1 MRMSTNTKFDAL
13 VKQLDGDA
21 LDQLRR
27 SVAGEIEGRE
37 EVPSEGLP
45 IDSIRPGMSAQEKE
59 QAMQEIAR
67 VLRERV

>member
-1 MRMSTNTKFDAL
+1 MKMNAKFEAL

-27 SVAGEIEGRE
+27 SVALEIEGRE
-37 EVPSEGLP
+37 GEPAEGLP

-67 VLRERV
+67 VLRERA

>member
-1 MRMSTNTKFDAL
+1 MKMNSKFEAL

-27 SVAGEIEGRE
+27 SLELEVEGRAGVQE
-37 EVPSEGLP
+37 QGVP
-45 IDSIRPGMSAQEKE
+45 IDSIRPGMSAEEKE

-67 VLRERV
+67 VLRERD